1 MMKLVLTACLLSG
14 SLAFATNP
22 NCARACQ
29 DTQKKIEKTC
39 KEKKDSKQGCDM
51 VLKQFMPECL
61 KSCDRRK
68 K

>member
-1 MMKLVLTACLLSG
+1 MKLVFTAVLLAASLT
-14 SLAFATNP
+14 FAANP
-22 NCARACQ
+22 NCTRACQ
-29 DTQKKIEKTC
+29 DTQKRIEKSC
-39 KEKKDSKQGCDM
+39 KEKKDGKQGCDM

>member
-1 MMKLVLTACLLSG
+1 MRLLLVALLVLPAS
-14 SLAFATNP
+14 AFAASASCTK
-22 NCARACQ
+22 ACQ
-29 DTQKKIEKTC
+29 DTQKRIEKTC

-61 KSCDRRK
+61 KACDRRK